1 MPALYHSGSCIT
13 GIEIAAGVEDSMAQ
27 TYPACGIGGCRR
39 CSQPLSPVRCSINPG
54 NHTGCCQSS
63 TRYGVMPTPLLRL
76 FLLGDGAST
85 AATTLEATLRLPGV
99 EQPFTAASDASMRL
113 LAASCAR
120 MGAAA
125 AAAAARRLLCRP
137 FAAAMAAMGAAAV
150 AAAAAA
156 AARRLTGD
164 LIVQPL
170 AVRMAGEVAA
180 PTTEPFAAPTAP
192 FCSGAAAA
200 AWLGFSSFTAADLA
214 LPALA

>member
-1 MPALYHSGSCIT
+1 MLQCGRPV
-13 GIEIAAGVEDSMAQ
+13 IAAWA
-27 TYPACGIGGCRR
+27 
-39 CSQPLSPVRCSINPG
+39 LLNLPV
-54 NHTGCCQSS
+54 
-63 TRYGVMPTPLLRL
+63 
-76 FLLGDGAST
+76 A
-85 AATTLEATLRLPGV
+85 
-99 EQPFTAASDASMRL
+99 QPFAAASAAKLRL

-137 FAAAMAAMGAAAV
+137 FAAAMAAMGFAAV

-164 LIVQPL
+164 LIVQPSAAPL
-170 AVRMAGEVAA
+170 AVGMAGEVAA
-180 PTTEPFAAPTAP
+180 PTTEPFAAPAAP

-214 LPALA
+214 VPAPA